1 VQLHPQ
7 VHLEHLHLMF
17 VQVDSTF
24 VQVESTEMEHLHLM
38 FVQVDSTFVQV
49 ESTEMDAI
57 LICTTHE
64 GAIRRMWSVRSP
76 QIL

>member
-24 VQVESTEMEHLHLM
+24 VQVESTEME
-38 FVQVDSTFVQV
+38 
-49 ESTEMDAI
+49 AI
-57 LICTTHE
+57 LIC
-64 GAIRRMWSVRSP
+64 
-76 QIL
+76 